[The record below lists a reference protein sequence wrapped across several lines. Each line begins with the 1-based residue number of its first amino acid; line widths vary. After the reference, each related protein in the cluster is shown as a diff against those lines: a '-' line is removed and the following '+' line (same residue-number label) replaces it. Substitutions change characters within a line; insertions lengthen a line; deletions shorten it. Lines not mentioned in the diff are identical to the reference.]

1 MSSVIFSNIQKI
13 YINTG
18 LQCKAK
24 WVHQNIPIFVVKYRN
39 IGQGL
44 IEQPVVY
51 HIVVL
56 GPVNVAVEVTIS
68 LPSSGRPF
76 SNVIFVYIL
85 YREFP
90 KSCVCPNL
98 VFITRLFIA
107 IARDLQVANTTQVNP
122 HGCQFLTTNG
132 KLSWGTGGKAK
143 WCKVW

>member
-1 MSSVIFSNIQKI
+1 MSVIFSNIQKI

-39 IGQGL
+39 IGQGF

-76 SNVIFVYIL
+76 SNVIFVVL
-85 YREFP
+85 

-132 KLSWGTGGKAK
+132 KPRWGAGGSAIFMEYPVLMKNH
-143 WCKVW
+143 